1 MLKPF
6 VINRPVFFGAVII
19 IAMFL
24 AIGIVFPNEAEG
36 IFGAIQRAILA
47 GFGWFYLLAVGIFLV
62 TVLLLCLGRY
72 GRLKL
77 GPDDATPDF
86 RFLSWIAMLFAAGMG
101 IGLMFYA
108 VGEPMTHFMVPPTAE
123 PRSIPAMRE
132 AMTVTFFHW
141 GIHAWAIY
149 AVVGLSL
156 AYFGYRY
163 NLPLTIRSGL
173 YPLLK
178 ERINGPIGHAVDIFA
193 IVGTMFGIATSL
205 GVGVSQINAGL
216 AYLLGVPVGPIV
228 QLPLI
233 AGVTALA
240 TISVVTGLDKGV
252 RILSEANLVVAILL
266 MIFVLVVGPTAQL
279 LRDLVQNLGL
289 YLDTLILRTF
299 NIYAYQPTPWI
310 DAWTLFYWAWW
321 ISWSPFVGM
330 FIARISRGRTV
341 REFVTAVLFIPAG
354 FTFIWM
360 TVFGNTAIFI
370 DTGVAAG
377 QLGTAIAEDVASGLF
392 HFFSYLPF
400 SGLTSTLA
408 VILVTIFFITSSDSG
423 SLVVD
428 SIAAGGETRTTTGQR
443 VFWCVMEG
451 VVAACL
457 LLAGGLGALQSAT
470 VASALPFT
478 VIMLGLVW
486 SLFLGM
492 RADLAQSHLA
502 GTIQPS
508 AAPAQPAAGLT
519 WQRRLALM
527 MRAPD
532 EQEVATFIDT
542 DVRSALERV
551 AGELS
556 QRGRPTTVEDDANG
570 AVVLRSPAEGVRD
583 FIYGVGIVTLPVATF
598 GPLAVGRPEYRHE
611 ARTYFSSGG
620 RGYNVMGMHKD
631 QLIADV
637 LAQFERYLHLV
648 QLPDVRLV
656 HAAPEHEPGG
666 P

>member
-1 MLKPF
+1 MFKPF
-6 VINRPVFFGAVII
+6 IINRPVFFGSLLVIG
-19 IAMFL
+19 AFL
-24 AIGIVFPNEAEG
+24 AVGIVFPNQADEVFGSVQTG
-36 IFGAIQRAILA
+36 ILQS
-47 GFGWFYLLAVGIFLV
+47 FGWFYLLSVGVFLI
-62 TVLLLCLGRY
+62 TVLLLCFGRY
-72 GRLKL
+72 GCLKL

-86 RFLSWIAMLFAAGMG
+86 KFTSWIAMLFAAGMG

-108 VGEPMTHFMVPPTAE
+108 VGEPMTHFMAPPTAE
-123 PRSIPAMRE
+123 PRSIQAMRE

-216 AYLLGVPVGPIV
+216 AYLLGAPVGPIV

-233 AGVTALA
+233 ALVTALA
-240 TISVVTGLDKGV
+240 TASVVSGLDKGV
-252 RILSEANLVVAILL
+252 RILSETNLVVAILL
-266 MIFVLVVGPTAQL
+266 MLFVLVVGPTAQL
-279 LRDLVQNLGL
+279 FRDLVQNLGL
-289 YLDTLILRTF
+289 YLDTLVLRTF

-360 TVFGNTAIFI
+360 TVFGNTAMFI

-377 QLGTAIAEDVASGLF
+377 DVGQAIATDISTGLF
-392 HFFSYLPF
+392 HFFQYLPF

-408 VILVTIFFITSSDSG
+408 IILVAIFFITSSDSG

-428 SIAAGGETRTTTGQR
+428 SIAAGGETETTTGQR

-451 VVAACL
+451 VVAASL
-457 LLAGGLGALQSAT
+457 LLAGGLPALQSAT
-470 VASALPFT
+470 VASALPFAI
-478 VIMLGLVW
+478 VMLGLVW
-486 SLFLGM
+486 SLYLGM
-492 RADLAQSHLA
+492 RSDLAQQYA
-502 GTIQPS
+502 RP
-508 AAPAQPAAGLT
+508 AAPAPVAPAQAAGLT
-519 WQRRLALM
+519 WQRRLTLM
-527 MRAPD
+527 MRAPTKED
-532 EQEVATFIDT
+532 VAAFITEEVRPALQQVARELT
-542 DVRSALERV
+542 D
-551 AGELS
+551 
-556 QRGRPTTVEDDANG
+556 RGRPARVETDETGSIA
-570 AVVLRSPAEGVRD
+570 LRSPAENLRD
-583 FIYGVGIVTLPVATF
+583 FVYGVSLASLPIPNFA
-598 GPLAVGRPEYRHE
+598 PLATRRPEQRYE

-620 RGYNVMGMHKD
+620 RGYDIMGLHRD

-637 LAQFERYLHLV
+637 LVQFERYLHLTQSPAS
-648 QLPDVRLV
+648 QLL
-656 HAAPEHEPGG
+656 HGAPEHTSNE
-666 P
+666 